1 VISGGAS
8 KHRPRFFFL
17 GARRWRREH
26 YKARRRRRRGPV
38 RLLLLQP
45 RLRPAEPPSSS
56 SLAPTRASQ
65 PKPPRARIGFRF
77 PISPRRAP
85 AAGTPIYSLS
95 IQESSGSKMFTSTIF
110 SSFLLSQYDLAQ
122 HACLFQCSR
131 VRLRREVN
139 HLPFHFGVYVFFIM
153 RGLFMFG

>member
-1 VISGGAS
+1 MSGCIIISMNIENLKWLIIQNEGVWIWSHKFRKIETHTYVFDLEQLQLVISGGAS

-65 PKPPRARIGFRF
+65 PKPPGARIGFRF

-85 AAGTPIYSLS
+85 AAGTPTYSLPVLLS
-95 IQESSGSKMFTSTIF
+95 IQESSGSKNNV
-110 SSFLLSQYDLAQ
+110 Q
-122 HACLFQCSR
+122 
-131 VRLRREVN
+131 
-139 HLPFHFGVYVFFIM
+139 
-153 RGLFMFG
+153 